1 MVKAGNSKG
10 TSTLTE
16 PLKFTVGDKYV
27 TSAASQESDGH
38 VGVAVAVV
46 LALVAVA
53 SICAGAV
60 WFIRTRKLLVSKN
73 SNGIAFENP
82 SYLREVNMDHMQVR
96 KFLLKLQ
103 CLMDYYCKRVKF
115 ISLIEVLDRKSVV

>member
-1 MVKAGNSKG
+1 M
-10 TSTLTE
+10 
-16 PLKFTVGDKYV
+16 KFIVGDKYV
-27 TSAASQESDGH
+27 TSAASQESDSH
-38 VGVAVAVV
+38 VGVAVAIV

-60 WFIRTRKLLVSKN
+60 WVIRTKKLLVSKN

-96 KFLLKLQ
+96 FFSIKFKVQFDAIISVTSFIILKNVPYVV
-103 CLMDYYCKRVKF
+103 DSKRKYTC
-115 ISLIEVLDRKSVV
+115 

>member
-1 MVKAGNSKG
+1 MNTYFLKSGNSNKYVSSTAGETYEAVVKAGNSKG

-16 PLKFTVGDKYV
+16 PLKFIVGDKYV

-60 WFIRTRKLLVSKN
+60 WFIRTKKLLVSKN

-96 KFLLKLQ
+96 NVRIV
-103 CLMDYYCKRVKF
+103 D
-115 ISLIEVLDRKSVV
+115 

>member
-27 TSAASQESDGH
+27 TSAASQDSDGH
-38 VGVAVAVV
+38 VGVAIAVV

-53 SICAGAV
+53 AICAAAV
-60 WFIRTRKLLVSKN
+60 WFVRTRKLLVSKN

-82 SYLREVNMDHMQVR
+82 SYLREVNMDHMQVGHF
-96 KFLLKLQ
+96 KK
-103 CLMDYYCKRVKF
+103 DHN
-115 ISLIEVLDRKSVV
+115 IALDNFDTL

>member
-1 MVKAGNSKG
+1 MKAGNSKG
-10 TSTLTE
+10 TSTLTD

-27 TSAASQESDGH
+27 TSAASQDSDGH
-38 VGVAVAVV
+38 VGVAIAVV

-53 SICAGAV
+53 AICAGAV

-96 KFLLKLQ
+96 IMLYRSFEDFQINYFRSKMTPQ
-103 CLMDYYCKRVKF
+103 Q
-115 ISLIEVLDRKSVV
+115 